1 MKEKYNENTIKL
13 VLEILNISTDTAPVN
28 ISFGYVDSNNQCRNG
43 LVIKD
48 APGKVVKY
56 IVNSPLVLTASVT
69 PDGLH
74 ILVNP

>member
-1 MKEKYNENTIKL
+1 MREKYSENTKKL
-13 VLEILNISTDTAPVN
+13 VLEILKVSEDTAPVN
-28 ISFGYVDSNNQCRNG
+28 ISFGYVDSNNQCRSG
-43 LVIKD
+43 LVVKD

-56 IVNSPLVLTASVT
+56 IVNGPLVLTAPVT